1 MRQKTNREKGD
12 SLEKLVSSLL
22 GIKITKGSGALNDDG
37 DLRDDRLLIECKVKN
52 GSNSVS
58 IPSALI
64 EKVRA
69 QAVKWRLDWLIA
81 TQTKDKKVY
90 VTMNIDTFAEI
101 YYASKFPK
109 DEGGEC

>member
-12 SLEKLVSSLL
+12 ELESLVSTLL
-22 GIKITKGSGALNDDG
+22 GMKITKGSGALNDDG
-37 DLRDDRLLIECKVKN
+37 DLKDSRLIIECKVKN
-52 GSNSVS
+52 GSNSIS

-69 QAVKWRLDWLIA
+69 QAVKWGLDWLIA

-90 VTMNIDTFAEI
+90 VTMGIDTFAEI
-101 YYASKFPK
+101 YYQSKHQHRG
-109 DEGGEC
+109 DS